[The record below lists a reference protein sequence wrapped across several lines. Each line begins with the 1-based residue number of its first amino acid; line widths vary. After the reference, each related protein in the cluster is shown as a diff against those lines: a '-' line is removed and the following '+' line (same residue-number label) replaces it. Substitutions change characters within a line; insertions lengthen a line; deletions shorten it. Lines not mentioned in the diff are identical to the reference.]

1 MRNELSKGVL
11 WLTGAKL
18 VVNVLALTSTFVL
31 ARLLTPEDFG
41 LVAIAT
47 TMLAVLTAVTEMSLA
62 SALIHHAAPSEEHF
76 DTAWTMNMIRS
87 AIIAVAFAAA
97 APLAA
102 SYYKDDRLVTV
113 MVMLSISI
121 FMGGTLNPKIVT
133 LTRNLVFW
141 QEFAVVVAQ
150 KLAGFVVGVA
160 LALIYKSYWALLG
173 GILASQ
179 GVALVVSYMVV
190 KYRPRFSLKHSRELW
205 SFSMWLTLGQ
215 MVNTLNW
222 KFDNLLI
229 GAKFSSSTLGFYTV
243 GDTLAGLP
251 TRETT
256 APIQQT
262 LFPGFRMV
270 IGDPLRLRRA
280 YQRAQEMIS
289 AVALPAGFVVALLAE
304 PLVRLVLGEK
314 WLEATQV
321 VEILACVFA
330 VQTMATPVQPLGLA
344 KGATKTL
351 FLRDAFSLCMRVPLI
366 IAGAYWG
373 GVQGILYARLLT
385 GFAAIYINMLLV
397 RNLIALPLMDQLMN
411 SKRSLTSIAVMV
423 LVHFG
428 LIHASHPPHDNWLQ
442 LLSWTLV
449 HSAIYVAIYLGT
461 HVLLWLLE
469 KRPDGVEREVI
480 NVCQKLTLKYRN

>member
-1 MRNELSKGVL
+1 MRSELSKGVL

-18 VVNVLALTSTFVL
+18 VVNVLALASTFVL
-31 ARLLTPEDFG
+31 ARLLTPDDFG

-62 SALIHHAAPSEEHF
+62 SALIHHATPSEEHF

-87 AIIAVAFAAA
+87 AIIAFAFAAA

-102 SYYKDDRLVTV
+102 SYYKDDRLITV
-113 MVMLSISI
+113 MVMLSVSI

-133 LTRNLVFW
+133 LTRKLIFW

-150 KLAGFVVGVA
+150 KLAGFVVGVV
-160 LALIYKSYWALLG
+160 LALIFESYWALLG

-190 KYRPRFSLKHSRELW
+190 KYRPRFSLKHFRELW

-229 GAKFSSSTLGFYTV
+229 GAKFGSTTLGFYTV

-251 TRETT
+251 TRETI

-270 IGDPLRLRRA
+270 IDDPLRLRKA
-280 YQRAQEMIS
+280 YQRAQETIS

-314 WLEATQV
+314 WLEATKV

-330 VQTMATPVQPLGLA
+330 AQTMTTPVQPLGMA

-351 FLRDAFSLCMRVPLI
+351 FHRDTISLCMRVPLI
-366 IAGAYWG
+366 IMGAYWG
-373 GVQGILYARLLT
+373 GVQGILYARLLS
-385 GFAAIYINMLLV
+385 GLIAIYINMLLV
-397 RNLIALPLMDQLMN
+397 RNLIALPIMDQLMN
-411 SKRSLTSIAVMV
+411 SKRSLTSIAMMV

-428 LIHASHPPHDNWLQ
+428 LTHVGHPVHDNWLQ
-442 LLSWTLV
+442 LLTWTLA
-449 HSAIYVAIYLGT
+449 HSAIYLATYLGA
-461 HVLLWLLE
+461 HISLWFLS
-469 KRPDGVEREVI
+469 KRPDGVEQEVI
-480 NVCQKLTLKYRN
+480 NVARKLFQKFRN